1 MSTEAGLRT
10 QYQYVIKERDELQSQ
25 CDQLT
30 RENFNLRKAVYELS
44 SQLSHLT
51 SSNFFRYDSKTQQ
64 FGFIHSNI
72 TAPLAVSMIPTS
84 VPLPSGGRDVS
95 FPTAPLTQTLR
106 DNRTLNFEC
115 ELKGHNGP
123 IYCVDI
129 TPDNRWI
136 ASGSFDKTI
145 VIWKGTV
152 PYKQESILTGHS
164 QLISGLCWG
173 RESLTTPS
181 SEKKMDTNPAP
192 VLYST
197 SFDKTVCVLHSAF
210 SPLLCLISS
219 LLFLGENLGYN

>member
-30 RENFNLRKAVYELS
+30 RENLNLRKAVYELS

-64 FGFIHSNI
+64 FGFINSS
-72 TAPLAVSMIPTS
+72 APISL
-84 VPLPSGGRDVS
+84 LPVD
-95 FPTAPLTQTLR
+95 PTAPSPLSGTLMVR

-152 PYKQESILTGHS
+152 PYKQESVLTGHS

-173 RESLTTPS
+173 REPLLPVS
-181 SEKKMDTNPAP
+181 SDKKIETNTAP

-197 SFDKTVCVLHSAF
+197 SFDKTVQPAFVL
-210 SPLLCLISS
+210 PS
-219 LLFLGENLGYN
+219 LLTLLLRCGFGTQIKLFV